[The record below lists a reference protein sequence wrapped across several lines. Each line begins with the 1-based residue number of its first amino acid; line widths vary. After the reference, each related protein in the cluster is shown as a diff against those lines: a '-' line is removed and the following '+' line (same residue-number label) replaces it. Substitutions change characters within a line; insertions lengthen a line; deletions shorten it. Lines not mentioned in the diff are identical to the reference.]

1 MILMNN
7 LVWKLNFNNKDAQ
20 LVFLNSLSGE
30 QNFDQISNRLPAG
43 VYTTLRTYERDK
55 ALRIEDHFRRLEHSA
70 SLMQSSDNLLSLP
83 RNRLRSVLRKVISDF
98 PQNGDLRIRLTVDLE
113 DQPGTL
119 YITIGSLVTPSSEAY
134 QRGVKL
140 ITWDLQREL
149 AQAKRTSFIQRADL
163 VRAELSQ
170 DVHEALM
177 VTPEGSLLEGL
188 TSNFFAVSGGELYTA
203 GEGVLRGITRSL
215 VLDAAEK
222 INLNIHLQ
230 PLSLN
235 ELPLI
240 EEAFISSAS
249 RAILPVYEINE
260 IRLGSKVPGEITG
273 NLMAAFEALLHA
285 ELQPI

>member
-83 RNRLRSVLRKVISDF
+83 RNRLRSVLRKIISDF

>member
-1 MILMNN
+1 MNN

-177 VTPEGSLLEGL
+177 VTPEGGLLEGL